1 MKKILS
7 VIFPLLAVAAATGL
21 ASASDE
27 PVMPYDQKLRW
38 AEKAISEFYV
48 DTVNEEKLVEAAIN
62 AMLEKLDP
70 HSQYTN
76 AEETR
81 QMTEPLQGNFS
92 GVGIQFNMQKDTL
105 YVIQT
110 VAGGPS
116 EKAGILAGDRITEV
130 NDTAIAGVKM
140 RNTDIMK
147 RIRGPKGT
155 KVKLRVVRRSV
166 KEPIDF
172 LITRDDIP
180 INSLDAAYMADDAT
194 GYIRLSRFGS
204 STDKELGEAVAKLK
218 KQGMRQLILDLCD
231 NGGGYLET
239 AIEVSNR
246 FLQRGDLI
254 VYTEGLSAPRQE
266 SKADG
271 WGDLKELD
279 VVVMVNQYSASASE
293 IVAGALQ
300 DHDRAVVVGRRTFGK
315 GLVQRPF
322 PFPDGSL
329 IRLTVAR
336 YYTPA
341 GRCIQK
347 PYDDYR
353 NEIYNRYKNGEF
365 YSADSIHFADSLRV
379 FTLRNRR
386 AIYGGG
392 GIMPDV
398 FVPFDTTQY
407 TDLYRDLT
415 ARGTLHQSAV
425 AYVDT
430 HRKRITTDYASADDF
445 IKRFEVDE
453 TILSGLL
460 DDARHDSITIDTA
473 QYELSRELIADVFK
487 AIVARDIYAESDYF
501 RVMNRRNPMLIEAL
515 AIINDKRRYSEI
527 LQGHDP
533 AAKR

>member
-1 MKKILS
+1 MKRI
-7 VIFPLLAVAAATGL
+7 IPFIALLIAAAAIGSFR
-21 ASASDE
+21 AISVE
-27 PVMPYDQKLRW
+27 PAMPYDQKLRW
-38 AEKAISEFYV
+38 AERAISEFYV
-48 DTVNEEKLVEAAIN
+48 DTVDEEKLVETAIN

-70 HSQYTN
+70 HSRYTN

-116 EKAGILAGDRITEV
+116 EKAGILAGDRIIAV
-130 NDTAIAGVKM
+130 NDTSIAGVKM

-155 KVKLRVVRRSV
+155 KVKLQVIRRQV
-166 KEPIDF
+166 AEPIDF
-172 LITRDDIP
+172 VITRDDIP
-180 INSLDAAYMADDAT
+180 INSLDAAYMADATT

-204 STDKELGEAVAKLK
+204 STDKEMSEAVAKLR
-218 KQGMRQLILDLCD
+218 KQGMKQLILDLCD

-239 AIEVSNR
+239 AIEVCNH
-246 FLQRGDLI
+246 FLERGDLI
-254 VYTEGLSAPRQE
+254 VYTEGLSVPRQD
-266 SKADG
+266 SRANG
-271 WGDLKELD
+271 WGDLKDIDL
-279 VVVMVNQYSASASE
+279 VVMVNQYSASASE
-293 IVAGALQ
+293 IVSGALQ

-347 PYDDYR
+347 PYDDY
-353 NEIYNRYKNGEF
+353 EHELLNRYKHGEF
-365 YSADSIHFADSLRV
+365 YSADSIHFADSLKV
-379 FTLRNRR
+379 YTLRNRR
-386 AIYGGG
+386 VIYGGG
-392 GIMPDV
+392 GVMPDV

-407 TDLYRDLT
+407 TDFYRDLT
-415 ARGTLHQSAV
+415 ARGTLHQNAV
-425 AYVDT
+425 AYVDA
-430 HRKRITTDYASADDF
+430 HRKEIKATYPTSDDF
-445 IKRFEVDE
+445 IERFTVTDD
-453 TILSGLL
+453 ILDNLL
-460 DDARHDSITIDTA
+460 AEAQRDSIKFDSA

-487 AIVARDIYAESDYF
+487 AIVARDIYADSDYF
-501 RVMNRRNPMLIEAL
+501 RVVNRRNPMLVEAL
-515 AIINDKRRYSEI
+515 AIINDKRRYNSI
-527 LQGHDP
+527 LQGNDT
-533 AAKR
+533 AGR